1 MEISATKVAQV
12 IVLSGELGRAEGEF
26 RAFVDRLSEDE
37 QAELVALMWIG
48 RGSYEIEELDEAIS
62 MAASEATTPTAD
74 YLIGTPHLSD
84 HLESALDALNISA
97 VELENDLM

>member
-12 IVLSGELGRAEGEF
+12 IVLARELDRAEGEF
-26 RAFVDRLSEDE
+26 RAFVERLGVDE

-48 RGSYEIEELDEAIS
+48 RGSYEAEEFDEALA
-62 MAASEATTPTAD
+62 MATAEASTPTAD
-74 YLIGTPHLSD
+74 YLMGSPHLSD
-84 HLESALDALNISA
+84 HLETALDALNISA